1 LKKKETMTE
10 SRVLFYIDS
19 GRRNHIP
26 WPVRLF
32 CDTSASDW
40 ALIHERLTTLGD
52 DCSVSSVVDGTECP
66 ITFEDFNTVIE
77 QAKDAER
84 YAQAKSALVHV
95 FNVELIDPTRELL
108 GLEPLEGTTGRKRP
122 IFNSRKNED
131 ADDEDSGPAESSESR
146 GDSSYEEDDEESSS
160 NSNNNSGSI
169 EEEEEYTSHLYK
181 ASANDAKKAFR
192 QQIREYRRHMQ
203 KLRAVRR
210 LQRKQR
216 AGDFDAETPL
226 PAAKK
231 SRRH

>member
-1 LKKKETMTE
+1 MAE

-40 ALIHERLTTLGD
+40 ELIHERLTTLGD

-122 IFNSRKNED
+122 IFNARKEE
-131 ADDEDSGPAESSESR
+131 DDEDSGPAESSENR
-146 GDSSYEEDDEESSS
+146 GDSSYEEDDDDDDEESSS
-160 NSNNNSGSI
+160 SNSRSNSGS
-169 EEEEEYTSHLYK
+169 EEEETSRLYK